1 MAPLEFVRSENVYI
15 SSSIAWNCNAR
26 RDVFT
31 QWKVKKCLSNCV
43 AMIEWNVTIDTVSS
57 ELFIPAFTL
66 PVGIYQLTLTV
77 GTVSSR
83 STSASASVFVQIT
96 AADVVASLMYFG
108 TSMISNAHDVDLN
121 LDPGRFSVDPERST
135 FDASVSDK

>member
-1 MAPLEFVRSENVYI
+1 MN
-15 SSSIAWNCNAR
+15 
-26 RDVFT
+26 D
-31 QWKVKKCLSNCV
+31 
-43 AMIEWNVTIDTVSS
+43 WNVTIDTVSS

-77 GTVSSR
+77 GTASSR

-135 FDASVSDK
+135 F